1 MISLFSPERITER
14 SFSSTPMIP
23 KDRLHC
29 PLRTLSLAG
38 PLACVSFDLLQQAE
52 ETDIAT
58 IWAQK
63 ALFIATRH
71 IHTETL
77 RLLVSKAITSFC
89 CFFLLFLHSVVL
101 GVDTPYRG
109 RVLHGKGKRVPVF
122 VICSSF
128 QRLLLVFG
136 LSYFLWIFGRSIGAP
151 GEGLLL
157 LLFVEAALFPCVG
170 ITSQTLG
177 GFISPSL
184 SIDRV
189 FIIREIIRRRKGKA
203 KAVFHKKFKN

>member
-1 MISLFSPERITER
+1 
-14 SFSSTPMIP
+14 
-23 KDRLHC
+23 
-29 PLRTLSLAG
+29 
-38 PLACVSFDLLQQAE
+38 VSFDLLQQAE

-58 IWAQK
+58 ILGPKSFVYRYAPYTYRDSS
-63 ALFIATRH
+63 ASCFESH
-71 IHTETL
+71 HFF
-77 RLLVSKAITSFC
+77 LLLL
-89 CFFLLFLHSVVL
+89 LLFLHSVVL

-203 KAVFHKKFKN
+203 KAESIKSLKIDYN